1 MLEFVPNPLA
11 DQRYFATPG
20 CSASIMTKLFHYSD
34 MTLKSSM
41 ITPYLCYIILVL
53 GYLSAILGLPFKR
66 LAGLEAIIVC
76 QVSMLTRVLLNSYF
90 LSPFSV
96 ASILQYSVGIHLHLF
111 TMPKTVSRLLLYE
124 ETPAEFK
131 NPPQY
136 QGFNFDQFMF
146 SNNFNIFFSLQL
158 LPFLLFLVSFLII
171 RCMNCRLATLV
182 KGKD

>member
-1 MLEFVPNPLA
+1 MLEFVPNPLV

-76 QVSMLTRVLLNSYF
+76 QVSMLTRYSSTPIFYLLLVLPPYF
-90 LSPFSV
+90 NTQLEFIFTCSQCLKQSADFCCMKKLPPSLKTRPSIKASTLISSCSPTISTSSSPFNYCHS
-96 ASILQYSVGIHLHLF
+96 SCFLCLF
-111 TMPKTVSRLLLYE
+111 
-124 ETPAEFK
+124 
-131 NPPQY
+131 
-136 QGFNFDQFMF
+136 
-146 SNNFNIFFSLQL
+146 
-158 LPFLLFLVSFLII
+158 
-171 RCMNCRLATLV
+171 
-182 KGKD
+182 